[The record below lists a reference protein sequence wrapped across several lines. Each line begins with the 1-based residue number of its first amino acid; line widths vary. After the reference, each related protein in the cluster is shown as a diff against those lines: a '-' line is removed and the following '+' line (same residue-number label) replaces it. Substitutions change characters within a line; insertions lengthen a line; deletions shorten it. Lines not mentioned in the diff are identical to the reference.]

1 MKMNK
6 PLTTLP
12 KSQAIMDT
20 PSYYPLSLLLL
31 LSLPPLLTF
40 FLLRRRHSS
49 SHRQPPGP
57 PGWPIFGNLFQL
69 GDMPHRTLANLSH
82 TYGPVV
88 RLQLGAINTVAILS
102 AKTATEFF
110 KSHDH
115 NFADRTIIQTMRVHN
130 YDKSSLALAPYGP
143 YWRLMR
149 RLVTVDMLVA
159 KRINDTAPVRRRCVN
174 DMVSWVAKEAKKVK
188 AGEGVHVARFVFLMS
203 FNLFGNL
210 MLSQDMF
217 DPESETGSDLFKA
230 IMGLLEWTG
239 HANVA
244 DVFPWLV
251 WVDPQGLQRRM
262 KRDMGKAIDIAS
274 KFVKERLQLQHS
286 DDMARKDFLDVL
298 LQFQGGG
305 GEEARNISD
314 KDLNVFILEIFMAGS
329 ETTSSTIEWALTE
342 LLCNRN
348 CLMKVKSELNR
359 VVGTA
364 RELEESD
371 IEKLPYLQAVVK
383 ETLRLHPP
391 IPLLVP
397 RRAIQDTKFM
407 GYYIPKDTQVFV
419 NAWAIGRDPDVWKDP
434 LTFKPE
440 RFIFCD
446 GGSKVDYK
454 GQHYEF
460 IPFGAGR
467 RMCAG
472 VPLAHRVLHLV
483 LGSLLHRF
491 DWELDSHVTPSTMDM
506 RDKLGITMRK
516 LEPLLAVPKL
526 VAPS

>member
-1 MKMNK
+1 
-6 PLTTLP
+6 
-12 KSQAIMDT
+12 MDT
-20 PSYYPLSLLLL
+20 PSDYPLSLLLL
-31 LSLPPLLTF
+31 LLSLLPLLTF
-40 FLLRRRHSS
+40 FLFHRRRHSS
-49 SHRQPPGP
+49 SRRHPPGP

-69 GDMPHRTLANLSH
+69 GDMPHRTIANLSN

-102 AKTATEFF
+102 AKTAAEFF

-143 YWRLMR
+143 HWRLMR
-149 RLVTVDMLVA
+149 RLLTVDMLVA

-174 DMVSWVAKEAKKVK
+174 DMVSWVAKEAEKVK
-188 AGEGVHVARFVFLMS
+188 GGEGVHVARFVFLMS

-210 MLSQDMF
+210 LLSRDMF
-217 DPESETGSDLFKA
+217 DPESETGSELFEA
-230 IMGLLEWTG
+230 MMGLLEWTG
-239 HANVA
+239 HPNVA
-244 DVFPWLV
+244 DVFPWLG

-262 KRDMGKAIDIAS
+262 KRDMGKAIEIAS
-274 KFVKERLQLQHS
+274 RYVNERLEIQHG
-286 DDMARKDFLDVL
+286 DDGGFSPKKDFLDVL
-298 LQFQGGG
+298 IDFQSGGT
-305 GEEARNISD
+305 EEARNISD
-314 KDLNVFILEIFMAGS
+314 KDLNVFILEMFMAGS

-342 LLCNRN
+342 LLCNRD
-348 CLMKVKSELNR
+348 CLRKVKSELNG

-371 IEKLPYLQAVVK
+371 IENLPYLQAVVK

-397 RRAIQDTKFM
+397 RRAIQDTHFM

-419 NAWAIGRDPDVWKDP
+419 NVWAIGRDPHAWKDP
-434 LTFKPE
+434 LTFNPE
-440 RFIFCD
+440 RFISSESE
-446 GGSKVDYK
+446 SKLDYK

-472 VPLAHRVLHLV
+472 VPLAHRVLNLV

-491 DWELDSHVTPSTMDM
+491 DWELDSRVTPSTMDM

-516 LEPLLAVPKL
+516 LEPLLAVPKF
-526 VAPS
+526 VPPS